1 MIRLRVFQVQG
12 TPSAFRPL
20 AQRTAF
26 GPRGVPSQQ
35 QKSFASWQLHHCQG
49 EPLEQPEDFEDD
61 HDNDDHSNY
70 VKYVS
75 AHAGDS

>member
-12 TPSAFRPL
+12 TPQLFVRPHNE
-20 AQRTAF
+20 TAF

-35 QKSFASWQLHHCQG
+35 QRSFASWQLHHCQG
-49 EPLEQPEDFEDD
+49 ELLEQPEDFEDD

-70 VKYVS
+70 VKDVS
-75 AHAGDS
+75 AHVGN